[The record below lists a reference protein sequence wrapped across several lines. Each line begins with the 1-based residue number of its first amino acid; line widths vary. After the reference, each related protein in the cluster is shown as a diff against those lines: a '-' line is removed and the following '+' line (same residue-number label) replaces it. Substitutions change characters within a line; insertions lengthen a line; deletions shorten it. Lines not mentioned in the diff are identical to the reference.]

1 MLKFLIPRSRIAER
15 REAGYL
21 GHPFSG
27 LNLNIIIL
35 RKTAAEQIILNGAGA
50 FLLCVRYN
58 QAKWG
63 FKKRIIFAIRRQC
76 IKKYLN
82 INLFKF
88 RVERH
93 YMVLK
98 SAYEISFWFV
108 WVSGSIVMYAQH

>member
-15 REAGYL
+15 REAGCL

-35 RKTAAEQIILNGAGA
+35 RKTAAEQIIFNRV

-63 FKKRIIFAIRRQC
+63 FKK
-76 IKKYLN
+76 KK
-82 INLFKF
+82 
-88 RVERH
+88 
-93 YMVLK
+93 
-98 SAYEISFWFV
+98 
-108 WVSGSIVMYAQH
+108 